1 MYKELLIAA
10 AQQAKKPGAKA
21 RGILEEKTSLRASSA
36 LRDKLKHAVQTA
48 NEGKQVSQREQ
59 RHGPQRIPFFNAFLS
74 LSLFKKQ
81 KLVEESPDCESTIV

>member
-21 RGILEEKTSLRASSA
+21 RGILEKKTSLRASSA

-48 NEGKQVSQREQ
+48 NEGKQVSQHGQ
-59 RHGPQRIPFFNAFLS
+59 RRGSQRIPFFNAFLS
-74 LSLFKKQ
+74 LSLSRSKSSLK
-81 KLVEESPDCESTIV
+81 ESPDCESTTV